1 MRSCLPRFTAATVL
15 VLAAFS
21 SFVRTAPPT
30 AAEQVNFFEQ
40 EVQPILQAQCLSCH
54 GPEKKVR
61 GGLRLT
67 SREEL
72 LKGGD
77 TGPAISVEKPE
88 DSLFLKAIHHQDLK
102 MPPKG
107 KLPQAQLDILTKWVK
122 LGAPWSAT
130 VAKHHGPPPVDDRA
144 RNFWSFKPV
153 VRPAP
158 PTVKDAGWVKTPIDA
173 FVLAKLEAAGLTP
186 AAPAEKLALLRRV
199 TYDLTGLPPTL
210 AEVEAALA
218 DNSGDWYEKTIDR
231 LLASPAYG
239 ERWARHWLD
248 LVRYAESNSFER
260 DGTKPNV
267 WRYRDYVIRAFNN
280 DMPYDQFI
288 REQLAGDELDRVT
301 TDTLIATGYYRLG
314 PWDDEPVD
322 ATQALYDD
330 LDDVVSTTGQVF
342 LGLTVGCARCHD
354 HKIDPFPQ
362 KDYYRLL
369 GFFHGFKRYG
379 VRSHESVVAASLRSI
394 ASDDEQQQQKEQVA
408 AHQKKIAVVNAS
420 LKTIEDE
427 VQPKLQGGERDD
439 FKYEQNRLA
448 ILKKNTPALVKQ
460 ETFDR
465 YAALRKER
473 DKLERTKPTSLAMAL
488 CITEE
493 GPKARDTFVLMRG
506 NATAKGERVEPGFP
520 QVLGGGTP
528 ELPKPAVT
536 AKTAGRRRVLAD
548 WLGSPANPLTARVMV
563 NRLWQHHFGRGLVR
577 SSNDYGYRGTPPTHP
592 ELLDW
597 LASEFVARGW
607 KLKEMHRLILTSNA
621 YRLSSQPNPTA
632 QAKDA
637 ENDLLWRFEPRRL
650 GAEEVRDSIL
660 AVSGNLNPKMGGPSI
675 HPTIPKEVLA
685 GQSNPGTNWDL
696 LCPPDERARRS
707 VYVHIK
713 RSLGVPILTAF
724 DAADTDGSCAGP
736 GHAEWRFR
744 QRAGQGLRQSTAP
757 AVGRRR
763 QRPSPAGLAPSH
775 AARTQRQGNR
785 ARRALPGQDADDS
798 SAVARRIPEVLLS
811 IGAEL
816 ERVHLPRL
824 TRRSQ
829 LRTETP

>member
-1 MRSCLPRFTAATVL
+1 MRSSLPRFAAATALVL
-15 VLAAFS
+15 VAFS
-21 SFVRTAPPT
+21 PLVRTAPPT
-30 AAEQVNFFEQ
+30 AAEQVKLFEQ

-54 GPEKKVR
+54 GPEKKIR

-77 TGPAISVEKPE
+77 TGPAISVERPE
-88 DSLFLKAIHHQDLK
+88 NSLFLKAIHHQDLK

-122 LGAPWSAT
+122 LGAPWSAA

-144 RNFWSFKPV
+144 LNFWSFKPV
-153 VRPAP
+153 VRPALP
-158 PTVKDAGWVKTPIDA
+158 MVKDTGWVKTPIDA
-173 FVLAKLEAAGLTP
+173 FVLAKLEAVGLSP
-186 AAPAEKLALLRRV
+186 AAPAEKLAVLRRV

-210 AEVEAALA
+210 TEIEAVLA
-218 DNSGDWYEKTIDR
+218 DSSADWYVKTIDR

-301 TDTLIATGYYRLG
+301 TDSLIATGYYRLG

-322 ATQALYDD
+322 FTQALYDD

-408 AHQKKIAVVNAS
+408 AHQKKIATVNEA
-420 LKTIEDE
+420 LKSIEAE
-427 VQPKLQGGERDD
+427 IQPKLQGGERDD
-439 FKYEQNRLA
+439 FKYELNRLP
-448 ILKKNTPALVKQ
+448 ILKKNTPALLSQ

-493 GPKARDTFVLMRG
+493 GPKARETFILKRG
-506 NATAKGERVEPGFP
+506 NPQAKGDPVEPGFP
-520 QVLGGGTP
+520 QVLGGATP
-528 ELPKPAVT
+528 ALPKPAVT

-548 WLGSPANPLTARVMV
+548 WLASPTNPLTARVMV

-607 KLKEMHRLILTSNA
+607 KLKDMHRLILTSNA
-621 YRLSSQPNPTA
+621 YRMSSQPNPTA

-707 VYVHIK
+707 VYVHVK

-724 DAADTDGSCAGP
+724 DAADTDGSCP
-736 GHAEWRFR
+736 VRF
-744 QRAGQGLRQSTAP
+744 TTTP
-757 AVGRRR
+757 
-763 QRPSPAGLAPSH
+763 P
-775 AARTQRQGNR
+775 TQ
-785 ARRALPGQDADDS
+785 ALGMLNGDFANEQAKVF
-798 SAVARRIPEVLLS
+798 A
-811 IGAEL
+811 
-816 ERVHLPRL
+816 
-824 TRRSQ
+824 SQ
-829 LRTETP
+829 LRQQVGDDPSAQVRLALRRVTQREPNAKEIERGVRFLEKMRTTHQQSPEEALKYFCLLALNLKEFIYLD

>member
-724 DAADTDGSCAGP
+724 DAADTDGSCP
-736 GHAEWRFR
+736 VRF
-744 QRAGQGLRQSTAP
+744 TTTP
-757 AVGRRR
+757 
-763 QRPSPAGLAPSH
+763 P
-775 AARTQRQGNR
+775 TQ
-785 ARRALPGQDADDS
+785 ALGMLNGDFANEQAKVF
-798 SAVARRIPEVLLS
+798 A
-811 IGAEL
+811 
-816 ERVHLPRL
+816 
-824 TRRSQ
+824 SQ
-829 LRTETP
+829 LRQQLGDDASAQVRLALRRVTQREPNAKEIERGVRFLDKMRTTHQQSPDESLKSFCLLALNLNEFIYLD